1 MYILDHK
8 PALAM
13 AIGSVTTAAVH
24 AAAVPMPPDNVHV
37 AVSLIT
43 VVDEWVRL
51 IGGIAGALAGFAS
64 ATWYLYSFISAR
76 RKKQ

>member
-13 AIGSVTTAAVH
+13 AAASSFIATVH
-24 AAAVPMPPDNVHV
+24 ASSPLLVEHV
-37 AVSLIT
+37 SF
-43 VVDEWVRL
+43 VVTLDEWVRL

-64 ATWYLYSFISAR
+64 AIWYLYSFISAR
-76 RKKQ
+76 RKKNQ